1 MSASMIEEKKRE
13 REIKCWRCKFRNA
26 SFLVG
31 MASECIDVAAVEPPI
46 CRREGEKDTRRQ
58 TECQAARAGSE
69 IDGLAEASGA
79 VLAPPREEAA
89 EEHGD
94 DVFWVVA
101 AGDG

>member
-46 CRREGEKDTRRQ
+46 CRREGEKRYTKANRVP
-58 TECQAARAGSE
+58 
-69 IDGLAEASGA
+69 SG
-79 VLAPPREEAA
+79 E
-89 EEHGD
+89 G
-94 DVFWVVA
+94 WQ
-101 AGDG
+101 